1 MGFVRLAVGS
11 AVVALLAAHQLSAMA
26 PAQRGALW
34 AGVLGA
40 VGTVNPGSGAAAA
53 PSAPPVAPVAAS
65 AAAPAAPPA
74 FGGEETIAPD
84 RLGQFQTTI
93 EVDGQRLPAMVD
105 TGASYLALPAEA
117 ADRLGIRPLP
127 ADFNIPVS
135 TANGRALVAKV
146 NLPSVRLGGIE
157 VRDVTALVSG
167 RGQLGQALI
176 GMSFLSRLSSVR
188 MDHGRLLL
196 AR

>member
-1 MGFVRLAVGS
+1 MGVVRLAVGS

-53 PSAPPVAPVAAS
+53 PSAPPVAPV
-65 AAAPAAPPA
+65 AAPAAPPA

>member
-1 MGFVRLAVGS
+1 MGVVRLAVGS

-65 AAAPAAPPA
+65 VAAPA

-146 NLPSVRLGGIE
+146 NLPAVRLGGIE